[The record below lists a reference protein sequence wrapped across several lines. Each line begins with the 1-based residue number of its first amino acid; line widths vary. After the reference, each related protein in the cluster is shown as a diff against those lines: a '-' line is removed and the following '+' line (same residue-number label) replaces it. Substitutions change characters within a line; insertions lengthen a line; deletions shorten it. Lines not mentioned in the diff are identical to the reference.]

1 MSPCLGCCVVLFAF
15 WECKV
20 HHRCSVDSVG
30 GRLKCRQGP
39 LRGVLGGVQPVPGR
53 QKLHLAAAAW
63 PLATVPNATRRG
75 QPLSGLTIKQ

>member
-1 MSPCLGCCVVLFAF
+1 MQAGLYVELSQAS
-15 WECKV
+15 K
-20 HHRCSVDSVG
+20 
-30 GRLKCRQGP
+30 
-39 LRGVLGGVQPVPGR
+39 PVPGR